1 MTLPRELLQTIRD
14 IEIRARKVVN
24 STFSGEYHSI
34 FKGRGMQFTEVR
46 PYQPGDDIRVMDW
59 NVTARTGEPFIKV
72 YEEERELVMTMVVD
86 LSASG
91 DFGSDTRFKSEIA
104 AQLCATLAFSAI
116 RNNDKVGLIAFTDKV
131 ELFIAPKKG
140 RSHALRLIREV
151 LYFRPEGKGTDITV
165 ALDYLNRVA
174 KKRSIAFLVS
184 DFRAGGYDKS
194 LKATARKHDLIA
206 VRIVDPREEILPDA
220 GYITLYD
227 PETGERTVVDTS
239 SEKLREEYAA
249 TVKYEN
255 EFRDKL
261 FYNAGVDQV
270 VIHTHMSYID
280 PLIKFFRMRERKL
293 TRR

>member
-46 PYQPGDDIRVMDW
+46 PYQPGDDIRAMDW

-72 YEEERELVMTMVVD
+72 YEEERELVMMMVVD

-91 DFGSDTRFKSEIA
+91 DFGSDAKFKSEIA

-165 ALDYLNRVA
+165 ALDYFNRVV

-184 DFRAGGYDKS
+184 DFRASGYDKS
-194 LKATARKHDLIA
+194 LRATARKHDLIA
-206 VRIVDPREEILPDA
+206 VRIVDPREETLPNA
-220 GYITLYD
+220 GYITLCD
-227 PETGERTVVDTS
+227 PETGERIVVDTS
-239 SEKLREEYAA
+239 NKKLREEYAS

-261 FYNAGVDQV
+261 FQSAGVDQV
-270 VIHTHMSYID
+270 VIHTHMKYID